1 MAGSGCRGCRLRR
14 GGVSFAASVLRPEA
28 VERLCI
34 VFEGVPRSRFA
45 AQKGI
50 ADLYELLHR
59 MPHFLKGAQIAD
71 KVVGKGAA
79 ALMIVGEIKRV
90 HADIISEP
98 AIQLFQNTSI
108 KVTYTQT
115 VPAIINRKGDGFCP
129 VESLCAQANNAHAC
143 IPLIDKFVQ
152 TSITL

>member
-1 MAGSGCRGCRLRR
+1 MTTIEQLIKLLHDGNYSCVIANGNDLR
-14 GGVSFAASVLRPEA
+14 F
-28 VERLCI
+28 
-34 VFEGVPRSRFA
+34 FH
-45 AQKGI
+45 QKGI